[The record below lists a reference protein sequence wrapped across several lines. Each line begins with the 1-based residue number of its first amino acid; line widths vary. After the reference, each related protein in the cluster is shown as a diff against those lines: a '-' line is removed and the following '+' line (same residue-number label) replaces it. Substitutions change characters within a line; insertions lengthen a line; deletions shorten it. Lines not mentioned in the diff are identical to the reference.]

1 MYKFKN
7 NYAEK
12 ISESTDIGIQSQ
24 HWGGNRQ
31 ISMEGIAVKY
41 FSSSFVPGYN
51 RVKSEFRSFI
61 SDKNEQYACE

>member
-41 FSSSFVPGYN
+41 FPS
-51 RVKSEFRSFI
+51 
-61 SDKNEQYACE
+61 